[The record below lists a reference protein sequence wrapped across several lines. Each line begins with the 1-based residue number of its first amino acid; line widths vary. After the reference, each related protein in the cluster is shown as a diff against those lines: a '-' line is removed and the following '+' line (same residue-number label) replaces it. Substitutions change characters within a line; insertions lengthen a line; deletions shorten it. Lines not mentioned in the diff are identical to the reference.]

1 MNIISKKLLVKVMIL
16 KLINKFY
23 IDNNFLFFYNNVYLY
38 YLYNSYFHKT
48 YLEQNNYIRITI

>member
-1 MNIISKKLLVKVMIL
+1 MTL

-48 YLEQNNYIRITI
+48 YLEQKNYIRITI

>member
-1 MNIISKKLLVKVMIL
+1 MTL

-48 YLEQNNYIRITI
+48 YLYQNNYIRITI

>member
-1 MNIISKKLLVKVMIL
+1 MNIISKKLLVKVMTL

-48 YLEQNNYIRITI
+48 YLE